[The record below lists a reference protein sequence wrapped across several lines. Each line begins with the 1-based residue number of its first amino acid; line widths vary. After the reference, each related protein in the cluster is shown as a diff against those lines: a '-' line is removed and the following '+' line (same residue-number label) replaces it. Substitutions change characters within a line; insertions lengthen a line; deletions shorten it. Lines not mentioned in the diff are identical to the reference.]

1 LAEWWVSGCETQYRS
16 WYRCGVTIGHAVVTY
31 RGARI
36 HRPLLPYRDAVE
48 VPPDIAPAVAALEP
62 GGQLVGI
69 HALTGGVSADVF
81 GLEIA
86 TAAGGRRRAVFRQH
100 RDVGFKGHGRTVMAK
115 EHRVLT
121 ALHAGGLAVPEPYL
135 YAVGVDMPYLLM
147 AWIDGSTDVGSDDLP
162 GALDQMARF
171 LATVHGLDD
180 TALRFVALETIEDPR
195 ATAGPLLPR
204 TDLGRRVR
212 EQLAARVGEP
222 ERNRRVLLHGDYWPG
237 NVMWQDGRLAAVLDW
252 EDACVGDPLAD
263 LATARVE
270 LLCQYGEEATARF
283 TAAYVEAYHEVNG
296 PLSLEALPVWEVYV
310 SAGALMSMAE
320 WGLDPVA
327 EAHRRLH
334 TTRFFEEAAGRL
346 D

>member
-1 LAEWWVSGCETQYRS
+1 MAARPT
-16 WYRCGVTIGHAVVTY
+16 VTAV
-31 RGARI
+31 
-36 HRPLLPYRDAVE
+36 D

-69 HALTGGVSADVF
+69 RALTGGVSADVF

-86 TAAGGRRRAVFRQH
+86 TADGGRRRAVFRQH
-100 RDVGFKGHGRTVMAK
+100 RDAGFKGHGRTVLAK

-135 YAVGVDMPYLLM
+135 YADGVDMPYLLM
-147 AWIDGSTDVGSDDLP
+147 AWIDGSTEVATDDLP
-162 GALDQMARF
+162 AALDQMARF
-171 LATVHGLDD
+171 LATVHALDD
-180 TALRFVALETIEDPR
+180 VALRFVALETIEDPR
-195 ATAGPLLPR
+195 ATAGPLMPR

-222 ERNRRVLLHGDYWPG
+222 EGNRLVLLHGDFWPG
-237 NVMWQDGRLAAVLDW
+237 NVMWRDGRLAAVLDW
-252 EDACVGDPLAD
+252 EDACIGDPLAD

-270 LLCQYGEEATARF
+270 LLCQYGDEAMARF
-283 TAAYVEAYHEVNG
+283 TAAYVAAHQDLSS
-296 PLSLEALPVWEVYV
+296 PLSLDALPVWEVYV
-310 SAGALMSMAE
+310 SAGALMSMGE
-320 WGLDPVA
+320 WGLEPAV

-346 D
+346 G